1 MATQTAVV
9 EGFSTESILLDFERA
24 LSRNPRARAVTGP
37 VQIPMH
43 EMLAALSY
51 ALDLTE
57 GAVPGHAIRSC
68 LYGMRIAEELRLPE
82 PDRIT
87 LYYSILLKD
96 VGCSGNAA
104 RMCSLIGGDDRR
116 IKHDVRLLDWTR
128 PSLAAF
134 STLWRQA
141 LPEASALQRTG
152 RILKLALEQNR
163 NNRAMIATRAE
174 RGANIARRIGL
185 GEAVAE
191 TILRIDEHWDGSGY
205 PEGQKGQTI
214 PLLARIAAVAQHL
227 DLFASEMG
235 LSRAMQELA
244 QRSGRWFDPELVRL
258 TRCLYSR
265 SQLRGAVA
273 GFDHF
278 ARVKQL
284 RPGTL
289 RPLTTEEVD
298 RICEV
303 FADVVDA
310 KSSFTQSHSASVA
323 RVAVGIATEL
333 GFTVQ
338 RRTRIRRAALLHNIG
353 KLSIPNTIL
362 DKTGALSPQ
371 EWEVVRAHPLLS
383 KQILERIPHFGD
395 IPTIASQHHEKLDGT
410 GYPFGLSGRDLS
422 LDSRIVA
429 LADVFSAL
437 SEKRPYRQ
445 NLEIGQ
451 VINILEKDVPNRL
464 DPDCF
469 EALLRYLH
477 GAPYGMIWN
486 GM

>member
-1 MATQTAVV
+1 MATQTAVL
-9 EGFSTESILLDFERA
+9 EGFSAESILLDFERA
-24 LSRNPRARAVTGP
+24 LSRNPRARSIAGP

-57 GAVPGHAIRSC
+57 GAIPGHALRSC
-68 LYGMRIAEELRLPE
+68 LYGMRIAEDLGLPE
-82 PDRIT
+82 PDRTT
-87 LYYSILLKD
+87 LYYAILLKD
-96 VGCSGNAA
+96 AGCSGNAA
-104 RMCSLIGGDDRR
+104 RMYSLIGGDDRR
-116 IKHDVRLLDWTR
+116 MKHDVRLLDWTR
-128 PSLAAF
+128 PSLTAV

-141 LPEASALQRTG
+141 LPGASTLQRTG
-152 RILKLALEQNR
+152 RILKLALEQNK

-174 RGANIARRIGL
+174 RGAHIACKIGL

-191 TILRIDEHWDGSGY
+191 TILRLNEHWDGSGY
-205 PEGQKGQTI
+205 PEGRRGQTI

-235 LSRAMQELA
+235 ISKAMRELA
-244 QRSGRWFDPELVRL
+244 DRSGRWFDPELVRL

-265 SQLRGAVA
+265 SQLRAAVA

-278 ARVKQL
+278 TRVKQL

-289 RPLTTEEVD
+289 HPLTAEEVD

-303 FADVVDA
+303 FAEVVDA
-310 KSSFTQSHSASVA
+310 KSSFTCSHSSSVA
-323 RVAVGIATEL
+323 RTAVGIAAEL

-338 RRTRIRRAALLHNIG
+338 RRNRIRRAALLHDIG

-362 DKTGALSPQ
+362 DKRGALSPE
-371 EWEVVRAHPLLS
+371 EWETVKAHPVLS
-383 KQILERIPHFGD
+383 KQILDRIPHFGD
-395 IPTIASQHHEKLDGT
+395 IPSIASLHHEKLDGT
-410 GYPFGLSGRDLS
+410 GYPFGLSGRELS
-422 LDSRIVA
+422 LDSRIIA
-429 LADVFSAL
+429 LADVFAAL
-437 SEKRPYRQ
+437 SEKRPYRK
-445 NLEIGQ
+445 NLEIGE
-451 VINILEKDVPNRL
+451 VINILEKDVPGKL

-477 GAPYGMIWN
+477 TAPYQLA
-486 GM
+486 

>member
-1 MATQTAVV
+1 MATQIAAL
-9 EGFSTESILLDFERA
+9 EGFSAESILLDFERA
-24 LSRNPRARAVTGP
+24 LSRNPRARAVAGP

-57 GAVPGHAIRSC
+57 GTIPGHAVRSC
-68 LYGMRIAEELRLPE
+68 LYGMRIADELGLPE
-82 PDRIT
+82 PDRTT
-87 LYYSILLKD
+87 LYYAILLKD
-96 VGCSGNAA
+96 VGCSSNAA
-104 RMCSLIGGDDRR
+104 RMYSLIGGDDRQM
-116 IKHDVRLLDWTR
+116 KHDVRLLDWTR

-141 LPEASALQRTG
+141 LPGASALQRTG

-174 RGANIARRIGL
+174 RGADIARTIGL

-191 TILRIDEHWDGSGY
+191 TVLRLNEHWDGTGY
-205 PEGQKGQTI
+205 PEGQRGQTI

-235 LSRAMQELA
+235 ISKAMQELA
-244 QRSGRWFDPELVRL
+244 DRSGRWFDPELVRL
-258 TRCLYSR
+258 ARCLYSR
-265 SQLRGAVA
+265 SQLRAVA
-273 GFDHF
+273 GGFDHF

-303 FADVVDA
+303 FAEVVDA
-310 KSSFTQSHSASVA
+310 KSSFTCAHSSGVA
-323 RVAVGIATEL
+323 GIAVGIAAEM

-338 RRTRIRRAALLHNIG
+338 RRNRIRRAALLHDIG

-362 DKTGALSPQ
+362 DKTGTLNCE
-371 EWEVVRAHPLLS
+371 EWEAVRAHPILS
-383 KQILERIPHFGD
+383 KQILDRIPHIGD
-395 IPTIASQHHEKLDGT
+395 IPTIASQHHEKLDGS
-410 GYPFGLSGRDLS
+410 GYPFGLSGRELS
-422 LDSRIVA
+422 LDSRILA
-429 LADVFSAL
+429 IADVFAAL
-437 SEKRPYRQ
+437 SEKRPYRK

-451 VINILEKDVPNRL
+451 VINILEKDVPNKL

-477 GAPYGMIWN
+477 SAPYGAI
-486 GM
+486 